1 MSTYSDT
8 VRISL
13 ATPDDI
19 RELAERNL
27 HLWVGASSPLWAP
40 FWTAASFGI
49 GLWSLG
55 QAMARTMGDTI
66 YDRDVSLALKWPG
79 FEALPKPIEP
89 QLPADEVVETT
100 ADIVEDSV
108 GATSDAVEKAETL
121 IAEAAETITDTG
133 LSTAQAAPV
142 AELAEEA
149 QEVVQ
154 NTMTDTVESAT
165 ETVNQTQDA
174 AADAVETMASETS
187 AAASASAKAS
197 AQLAKKAAA
206 ATLDLLGQPAV
217 SESETRPLIDPVT
230 EKPVIP
236 AVVEATAE
244 PKLPM
249 PKSAKRRPRK
259 G

>member
-1 MSTYSDT
+1 MSTYTDT

-40 FWTAASFGI
+40 FWTAASFGV

-79 FEALPKPIEP
+79 FEALPKPVEAHEP
-89 QLPADEVVETT
+89 TGEVVEKT
-100 ADIVEDSV
+100 ADIVEDAV
-108 GATSDAVEKAETL
+108 AAAGDAVDKIEAVT
-121 IAEAAETITDTG
+121 AEAAETAVDTAE
-133 LSTAQAAPV
+133 TAPALV
-142 AELAEEA
+142 EEA
-149 QEVVQ
+149 K
-154 NTMTDTVESAT
+154 
-165 ETVNQTQDA
+165 
-174 AADAVETMASETS
+174 DAVETMADEAGAKTS
-187 AAASASAKAS
+187 ATAKAS
-197 AQLAKKAAA
+197 AELAKKAAA

-217 SESETRPLIDPVT
+217 PAGETRPLIDPVT

-249 PKSAKRRPRK
+249 PKPAPRRPRK